1 MLLIRRITRGRAATL
16 ALAFFALL
24 VLSGCRASVDVVAR
38 VQEDGS
44 GTVEAT
50 ATLDAQTAAAL
61 LDLDLDTSGMPLS
74 DLSQAGWVV
83 QAPVVDGAGN
93 TVIKASKEFGTPE
106 QFAEVMAELSGSGP
120 ESGGVYRG
128 FTLTRTRRFA
138 RVDFELAGQLDTSQ
152 GLDSFSDPELDAA
165 LGRKVSAIAADPY
178 GVDPRTIAV
187 SFDVV
192 LPGTLQSSSPGGVV
206 KEGEDTTEVA
216 WQSTMADGDTTDL
229 ALVSVTRQVVP
240 RALRGLA
247 VLTGVLAVLIL
258 FARILRIV
266 LPDRRRRPPRRHT
279 SSIRP
284 LDPRAATLNQ
294 EPPVQLPPPGED
306 GHGWVVVDGMG
317 VLFRETDP
325 VENLLIPFARQH
337 GSPRTDTEILAR
349 ARALRLGR
357 MTTGELW
364 ASLGVAGDPEE
375 LDSAY
380 LAHHQLS
387 PGVIRYLRS
396 LREQGVRLACIADD
410 AATWNSR
417 LRVSHSLET
426 LIELWVVSGS
436 VGAVKPDRSLYEV
449 LRRFAQEPP
458 SRILV
463 IDDDRAMLDAARAM
477 GYATAW
483 FTSTG
488 TRAEAGDHQ
497 VIRSFEGA
505 ADDLVDDR
513 L

>member
-1 MLLIRRITRGRAATL
+1 MLLIRRITRGRAASLTL
-16 ALAFFALL
+16 ALFALL

-50 ATLDAQTAAAL
+50 AVLDAEAAAAL
-61 LDLDLDTSGMPLS
+61 LDLSLDSTGMPLG

-83 QAPVVDGAGN
+83 QPPTPDGAGN

-106 QFAEVMAELSGSGP
+106 QFAEVMAELNG
-120 ESGGVYRG
+120 SGGVYRG

-138 RVDFELAGQLDTSQ
+138 RVDYELVGQLDTTQ
-152 GLDSFSDPELDAA
+152 GLEAFTDPELDAA
-165 LGRKVSAIAADPY
+165 LGRDASAMAVEIY
-178 GVDPRTIAV
+178 HVDPANIAV

-192 LPGTLQSSSPGGVV
+192 LPGTLQTSSLGGVV
-206 KEGEDTTEVA
+206 KEGDDATEVS
-216 WQSTMADGDTTDL
+216 WQATMADGDATEL
-229 ALVSVTRQVVP
+229 GLVSVTRQVVP

-247 VLTGVLAVLIL
+247 VLTGVLAVVIV

-279 SSIRP
+279 SAIRP

-294 EPPVQLPPPGED
+294 GPPVELPPPGED

-325 VENLLIPFARQH
+325 VENLLIPFARQM

-375 LDSAY
+375 LDAAY

-410 AATWNSR
+410 AAAWNAR

-449 LRRFAQEPP
+449 LRRFAQESP

-463 IDDDRAMLDAARAM
+463 IDDDRAMLDAARAL

-505 ADDLVDDR
+505 TDDLVEDR
-513 L
+513 I

>member
-16 ALAFFALL
+16 ALALFALL
-24 VLSGCRASVDVVAR
+24 VLTGCHASVDVVAR

-50 ATLDAQTAAAL
+50 ATLDAETTAAL
-61 LDLDLDTSGMPLS
+61 LDLSPDSSGLPLG

-83 QAPVVDGAGN
+83 QPPAADGAGN

-106 QFAEVMAELSGSGP
+106 QFAQVMAELGG
-120 ESGGVYRG
+120 SGGVYRD

-138 RVDFELAGQLDTSQ
+138 RVDYELAGQLDTSQ
-152 GLDSFSDPELDAA
+152 GLAAFTDADLDIA
-165 LGRKVSAIAADPY
+165 LGRPAGAIAVEDY
-178 GVDPRTIAV
+178 KVDPRNVAI

-192 LPGTLQSSSPGGVV
+192 LPGTLQSSAPGGVV
-206 KEGEDTTEVA
+206 KEGEDTTEVSWEA
-216 WQSTMADGDTTDL
+216 TMADGDALDL
-229 ALVSVTRQVVP
+229 GLVSVTRQVVP

-247 VLTGVLAVLIL
+247 VLTGVLAVLIV

-294 EPPVQLPPPGED
+294 EPPVELPPPGE
-306 GHGWVVVDGMG
+306 GGQRWVAVDGMG

-325 VENLLIPFARQH
+325 VENLLIPFARQL
-337 GSPRTDTEILAR
+337 GTPRTDVEILAR

-357 MTTGELW
+357 MTTAELW
-364 ASLGVAGDPEE
+364 ASLGVPGDPEE
-375 LDSAY
+375 LDAAY

-396 LREQGVRLACIADD
+396 LREQGVRLACLTDD
-410 AATWNSR
+410 ATTWSNR

-458 SRILV
+458 AQILV
-463 IDDDRAMLDAARAM
+463 IDDDLKMLDAARAL

-497 VIRSFEGA
+497 VIRSFEGSD
-505 ADDLVDDR
+505 DDLVDSDR

>member
-1 MLLIRRITRGRAATL
+1 VLLIRRITRGRASNL
-16 ALAFFALL
+16 ALALFALL
-24 VLSGCRASVDVVAR
+24 TLAGCRASVDVVAR

-50 ATLDAQTAAAL
+50 ATLDAETAAAL
-61 LDLDLDTSGMPLS
+61 LDLDLDSSGMPLG

-83 QAPVVDGAGN
+83 QPPAVDGAGN
-93 TVIKASKEFGTPE
+93 TVIKASKEYGTPQ
-106 QFAEVMAELSGSGP
+106 QFAEVMAELSGSG
-120 ESGGVYRG
+120 GVYRD

-138 RVDFELAGQLDTSQ
+138 RVDYELAGQLDTSQ
-152 GLDSFSDPELDAA
+152 GLESFSDPELDAA
-165 LGRKVSAIAADPY
+165 LGRKASAIAAEDY
-178 GVDPRTIAV
+178 LVDPRTISV
-187 SFDVV
+187 GFDVIV
-192 LPGTLQSSSPGGVV
+192 PGTLQTSSPGGVV
-206 KEGEDTTEVA
+206 KEGEDTTEVS
-216 WQSTMADGDTTDL
+216 WQTTMADGDATGVGL
-229 ALVSVTRQVVP
+229 LSVTRQVVP

-294 EPPVQLPPPGED
+294 GPPVELPPPGED

-317 VLFRETDP
+317 VLFQETDP
-325 VENLLIPFARQH
+325 VENLLIPFARER
-337 GSPRTDTEILAR
+337 GSPRTDVEILAR

-364 ASLGVAGDPEE
+364 ASLGVPGDPEE
-375 LDSAY
+375 LDAAY

-396 LREQGVRLACIADD
+396 LREQGVRLACITDD
-410 AATWNSR
+410 AANWNAR

-463 IDDDRAMLDAARAM
+463 IDDDRKMLDAARVM

-513 L
+513 R